1 MPRLKAAR
9 GRPPV
14 DGEMSGRGTG
24 QAREEVAKC
33 RGSDA
38 ETNRRGGRRP
48 RDPRRGFERVG
59 PRLQPLT
66 VLFNSLCRFVSR
78 CRLRTHHCFRFDSFD
93 GDGNFTGFASFLSAF
108 TSIVQIQTL
117 QPCREK
123 SYWHSVCHL
132 LQKRFQ
138 LPAKWPQD
146 GGTDTWLGGVMANP
160 GEVSVPLV
168 TSHGADSQNHAL
180 SAFNFMKS
188 GASTH
193 AEERMRF

>member
-1 MPRLKAAR
+1 
-9 GRPPV
+9 
-14 DGEMSGRGTG
+14 MSGRGTG

-48 RDPRRGFERVG
+48 RERRRGFERVG
-59 PRLQPLT
+59 PRQEYNKNSPDARLQPLT

-93 GDGNFTGFASFLSAF
+93 GDGNFTGFSSFLSAF

-117 QPCREK
+117 QTCRK
-123 SYWHSVCHL
+123 KPYWHSVCHL

-138 LPAKWPQD
+138 LPAKWAQD
-146 GGTDTWLGGVMANP
+146 GGTDTWLGVGGVMANP

-168 TSHGADSQNHAL
+168 TSHGADSQNHAF

-193 AEERMRF
+193 TEERMRF